1 MTSLSSF
8 NQKYTPGNIEGKWQK
23 KWSKDL
29 VYKVDDNSDRK
40 KWYEL
45 TMFPYTSG
53 DIHIGHWYAMAPSD
67 AHARFM
73 NMIGFNVLHPM
84 GFDAFGLPAENAA
97 IKGGEHPKSYTESN
111 MHNMRRQLK
120 SMGNMYDWDREIV
133 TCSPDYYKWNQWFFL
148 QLYNAGLAYRDF
160 APVNWCPS
168 CNTSLANEQ
177 VLDENLCE
185 RCETIVSRK
194 DVNQW
199 LFRITKYAEEL
210 LDFSKLQWPEKIN
223 IMQSNWIGQS
233 SGVEFNFDISEHNL
247 SQETL
252 TTFTTRIDTVFGV
265 TFIVMAPEHHLVKS
279 LTAEEK
285 IEEVERYI
293 EHSSNQSELERL
305 STEKEKTG
313 VFTGSYCVNSLTG
326 ERVPIF
332 IGDYVLASYGT
343 GVVMGVPAHDQRDFE
358 FAKKYDLNIRVVIA
372 PDDWEGQDFTE
383 AFVEN
388 GKQVNSGKF
397 DGMKN
402 IDAMERIANFVEDEG
417 FGNKAIQYRIRD
429 WLISRQRYWGTPI
442 PIIHCSICGAVPV
455 PEKDLPV
462 LLPDDA
468 EFRPTGESPL
478 KLKES
483 FVNVDCP
490 NCGEPAT
497 RETDT
502 MDTFV
507 DSSWYQFRFIS
518 PNFSDAPFDK
528 NLLES
533 WGPVDQYTGGA
544 EHAVMHLLYARFF
557 TKALRDIGILN
568 FDEPF
573 IRLFNQ
579 GHIISGAHKMS
590 KSRGNV
596 VAPDEFVEKYGA
608 DTVRCYLMF
617 IGPWSQGGEWSDDG
631 IKGMWRWMNRVWDIT
646 SRDFSELENVNLSD
660 ESDRK
665 LSRLTNKTIKSVYE
679 DLKKFKFNTS
689 LAILMQFTNDLNAI
703 WEMKNIKRG
712 TWVEAIESLI
722 LMLSP
727 MAPHITEEMWQKL
740 GNNFSIHSQKFPSWN
755 EELLKED
762 LITLV
767 IQVNGR
773 VRDTLEVPSE
783 TDESRINQLALNSS
797 KVKKHIDGK
806 NILKT
811 IYIKGKLI
819 NIVVR

>member
-665 LSRLTNKTIKSVYE
+665 LARLTNKTIKSVYE

-712 TWVEAIESLI
+712 TWIEAIESLI

>member
-528 NLLES
+528 NLLKS

-665 LSRLTNKTIKSVYE
+665 LARLTNKTIKSVYE

-712 TWVEAIESLI
+712 TWIEAIESLI

-783 TDESRINQLALNSS
+783 TDESTINQLALNSS

>member
-8 NQKYTPGNIEGKWQK
+8 DQKYTPGNIESKWQK

-29 VYKVDDNSDRK
+29 VYKVDENSDRK

-97 IKGGEHPKSYTESN
+97 IKGGKHPKSYTESN

-133 TCSPDYYKWNQWFFL
+133 TCSPEYYKWNQWLFL
-148 QLYNAGLAYRDF
+148 QLYDAGLAYRDF

-177 VLDENLCE
+177 VLEENRCE
-185 RCETIVSRK
+185 RCETIVARK
-194 DVNQW
+194 NVNQW

-223 IMQSNWIGQS
+223 IMQSNWIGRS
-233 SGVEFNFDISEHNL
+233 TGVEFNFDISEHNL
-247 SQETL
+247 PQETL

-279 LTAEEK
+279 LTIQEK

-313 VFTGSYCVNSLTG
+313 VFTGSYCINSLTG

-358 FAKKYDLNIRVVIA
+358 FAKKYDLNVRVVIA

-402 IDAMERIANFVEDEG
+402 GDAMEQIANFVEDEG
-417 FGNKAIQYRIRD
+417 LGNKATQYRIRD

-442 PIIHCSICGAVPV
+442 PIIYCNICGTVPV

-490 NCGEPAT
+490 NCGKSAS

-528 NLLES
+528 NLLDI

-646 SRDFSELENVNLSD
+646 SRDFSKLDNVNLSD
-660 ESDRK
+660 ESDMK
-665 LSRLTNKTIKSVYE
+665 LVRLTNQTIKSVYE

-703 WEMKNIKRG
+703 WEMKNIKRE
-712 TWVEAIESLI
+712 TWVKAIESLI

-727 MAPHITEEMWQKL
+727 LAPHITEEMWQKL
-740 GNNFSIHSQKFPSWN
+740 GNNFSIHGQKFPSWD
-755 EELLKED
+755 EDLLKED

-773 VRDTLEVPSE
+773 VRDTMEISLE
-783 TDESRINQLALNSS
+783 TDESEINQLVLNST
-797 KVKKHIDGK
+797 KIKKHTDGK
-806 NILKT
+806 KVLKT

>member
-1 MTSLSSF
+1 M
-8 NQKYTPGNIEGKWQK
+8 
-23 KWSKDL
+23 
-29 VYKVDDNSDRK
+29 
-40 KWYEL
+40 
-45 TMFPYTSG
+45 
-53 DIHIGHWYAMAPSD
+53 
-67 AHARFM
+67 
-73 NMIGFNVLHPM
+73 
-84 GFDAFGLPAENAA
+84 
-97 IKGGEHPKSYTESN
+97 
-111 MHNMRRQLK
+111 
-120 SMGNMYDWDREIV
+120 
-133 TCSPDYYKWNQWFFL
+133 
-148 QLYNAGLAYRDF
+148 
-160 APVNWCPS
+160 
-168 CNTSLANEQ
+168 
-177 VLDENLCE
+177 DENRCE
-185 RCETIVSRK
+185 RCETIVARK
-194 DVNQW
+194 NVNQW

-223 IMQSNWIGQS
+223 IMQSNWIGRS
-233 SGVEFNFDISEHNL
+233 TGVEFNFDISEHNL
-247 SQETL
+247 PQETL

-279 LTAEEK
+279 LTIQEK

-313 VFTGSYCVNSLTG
+313 VFTGSYCINSLTG

-358 FAKKYDLNIRVVIA
+358 FAKKYDLNVRVVIA

-402 IDAMERIANFVEDEG
+402 VDAMEQIANFVEDEG
-417 FGNKAIQYRIRD
+417 LGNKATQYRIRD

-442 PIIHCSICGAVPV
+442 PIIYCNICGTVPV

-490 NCGEPAT
+490 NCGKSAS

-528 NLLES
+528 NLLDI

-646 SRDFSELENVNLSD
+646 SRDFSKLDNVNLSD
-660 ESDRK
+660 ESDMK
-665 LSRLTNKTIKSVYE
+665 LVRLTNQTIKSVYE

-703 WEMKNIKRG
+703 WEMKNIKRE
-712 TWVEAIESLI
+712 TWVKAIESLI

-727 MAPHITEEMWQKL
+727 LAPHITEEMWQKL
-740 GNNFSIHSQKFPSWN
+740 GNNFSIHGQKFPSWD
-755 EELLKED
+755 EDLLKED

-773 VRDTLEVPSE
+773 VRDTMEISSE
-783 TDESRINQLALNSS
+783 TDESEINQLVLNST
-797 KVKKHIDGK
+797 KIKKHTDGK
-806 NILKT
+806 KVLKT

>member
-528 NLLES
+528 NLLKS

-665 LSRLTNKTIKSVYE
+665 LARLTNKTIKSVYE

-712 TWVEAIESLI
+712 TWIEAIESLI

>member
-8 NQKYTPGNIEGKWQK
+8 NQKYTPGNIESKWQK

-372 PDDWEGQDFTE
+372 PDDWEGQDFSE

-402 IDAMERIANFVEDEG
+402 IDAMERISNFVEDEG

-665 LSRLTNKTIKSVYE
+665 LARLTNKTIKSVYE

-783 TDESRINQLALNSS
+783 TDESRINQIALNSS

>member
-665 LSRLTNKTIKSVYE
+665 LARLTNKTIKSVYE

>member
-8 NQKYTPGNIEGKWQK
+8 DQKYTPGNIESKWQK

-29 VYKVDDNSDRK
+29 VYKVDENSDRK

-97 IKGGEHPKSYTESN
+97 IKGGKHPKSYTESN

-133 TCSPDYYKWNQWFFL
+133 TCSPEYYKWNQWLFL
-148 QLYNAGLAYRDF
+148 QLYEAGLAYRDF

-177 VLDENLCE
+177 VLDENRCE
-185 RCETIVSRK
+185 RCETIVARK
-194 DVNQW
+194 NVNQW

-223 IMQSNWIGQS
+223 IMQSNWIGRS
-233 SGVEFNFDISEHNL
+233 TGVEFNFDISEHNL
-247 SQETL
+247 PQETL

-279 LTAEEK
+279 LTIQEK

-313 VFTGSYCVNSLTG
+313 VFTGSYCINSLTG

-358 FAKKYDLNIRVVIA
+358 FAKKYDLNVRVVIA

-402 IDAMERIANFVEDEG
+402 VDAMEQIANFVEDEG
-417 FGNKAIQYRIRD
+417 LGNKATQYRIRD

-442 PIIHCSICGAVPV
+442 PIIYCNICGTVPV

-490 NCGEPAT
+490 NCGKSAS

-528 NLLES
+528 NLLDI

-596 VAPDEFVEKYGA
+596 VAPDEFVVKYCA

-646 SRDFSELENVNLSD
+646 SRDFSKLDNVNLSD
-660 ESDRK
+660 ESDMK
-665 LSRLTNKTIKSVYE
+665 LVRLTNQTIKSVYE

-703 WEMKNIKRG
+703 WEMKNIKRE
-712 TWVEAIESLI
+712 TWVKAIESLI

-727 MAPHITEEMWQKL
+727 LAPHITEEMWQKL
-740 GNNFSIHSQKFPSWN
+740 GNNFSIHGQKFPSWD
-755 EELLKED
+755 EDLLKED

-773 VRDTLEVPSE
+773 VRDTMEISSE
-783 TDESRINQLALNSS
+783 TDESEINQLVLNST
-797 KVKKHIDGK
+797 KIKKHTDGK
-806 NILKT
+806 KVLKT

>member
-1 MTSLSSF
+1 
-8 NQKYTPGNIEGKWQK
+8 
-23 KWSKDL
+23 
-29 VYKVDDNSDRK
+29 
-40 KWYEL
+40 
-45 TMFPYTSG
+45 
-53 DIHIGHWYAMAPSD
+53 
-67 AHARFM
+67 
-73 NMIGFNVLHPM
+73 
-84 GFDAFGLPAENAA
+84 
-97 IKGGEHPKSYTESN
+97 
-111 MHNMRRQLK
+111 
-120 SMGNMYDWDREIV
+120 
-133 TCSPDYYKWNQWFFL
+133 
-148 QLYNAGLAYRDF
+148 
-160 APVNWCPS
+160 
-168 CNTSLANEQ
+168 
-177 VLDENLCE
+177 
-185 RCETIVSRK
+185 
-194 DVNQW
+194 
-199 LFRITKYAEEL
+199 
-210 LDFSKLQWPEKIN
+210 
-223 IMQSNWIGQS
+223 
-233 SGVEFNFDISEHNL
+233 
-247 SQETL
+247 
-252 TTFTTRIDTVFGV
+252 
-265 TFIVMAPEHHLVKS
+265 
-279 LTAEEK
+279 
-285 IEEVERYI
+285 
-293 EHSSNQSELERL
+293 
-305 STEKEKTG
+305 
-313 VFTGSYCVNSLTG
+313 
-326 ERVPIF
+326 
-332 IGDYVLASYGT
+332 
-343 GVVMGVPAHDQRDFE
+343 MGVPAHDQRDFE
-358 FAKKYDLNIRVVIA
+358 FAKKYDLNVRVVIA

-402 IDAMERIANFVEDEG
+402 VDAMEQIANFVEDEG
-417 FGNKAIQYRIRD
+417 LGNKATQYRIRD

-442 PIIHCSICGAVPV
+442 PIIYCNICGTVPV

-490 NCGEPAT
+490 NCGKSAS

-528 NLLES
+528 NLLDI

-617 IGPWSQGGEWSDDG
+617 IGPWSQGCEWSDDG

-646 SRDFSELENVNLSD
+646 SRDFSKLDNVNLSD
-660 ESDRK
+660 ESDMK
-665 LSRLTNKTIKSVYE
+665 LVRLTNQTIKSVYE

-703 WEMKNIKRG
+703 WEMKNIKRE
-712 TWVEAIESLI
+712 TWVKAIESLI

-727 MAPHITEEMWQKL
+727 LAPHITEEMWQKL
-740 GNNFSIHSQKFPSWN
+740 GNNFSIHGQKFPSWD
-755 EELLKED
+755 EDLLKED

-773 VRDTLEVPSE
+773 VRDTMEISSE
-783 TDESRINQLALNSS
+783 TDESEINQLVLNST
-797 KVKKHIDGK
+797 KIKKHTDGK
-806 NILKT
+806 KVLKT